1 MVGIWWVLRED
12 EGWGESEK
20 RGTVESR
27 DLVVVQG
34 GEVGGRIE
42 NDIVPINDMEILYY
56 FLGWRWP
63 WWWWRGW
70 VEVDSSAHLQGSP
83 NLSIREAFY
92 RRTFSFPF

>member
-34 GEVGGRIE
+34 EEVGGRIE

-56 FLGWRWP
+56 F
-63 WWWWRGW
+63 
-70 VEVDSSAHLQGSP
+70 
-83 NLSIREAFY
+83 
-92 RRTFSFPF
+92 

>member
-56 FLGWRWP
+56 F
-63 WWWWRGW
+63 
-70 VEVDSSAHLQGSP
+70 
-83 NLSIREAFY
+83 
-92 RRTFSFPF
+92 